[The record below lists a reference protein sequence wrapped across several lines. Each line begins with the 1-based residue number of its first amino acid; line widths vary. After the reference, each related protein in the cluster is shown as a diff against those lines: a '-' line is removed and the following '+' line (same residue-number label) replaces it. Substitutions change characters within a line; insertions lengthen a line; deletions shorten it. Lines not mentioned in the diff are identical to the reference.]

1 METISLGGDRHGGL
15 ECTQIVRLNA
25 GSLFWQVNM
34 KVTHWRSEIGKMGS
48 ITIAPLASVEAVQRR
63 QTISH
68 AISIL
73 GPKDGVKFPIIQAP
87 HVLQL
92 SFDDVGY
99 TSAFGTAATTEDIS
113 DLIEFARMW
122 AGKGNLLVHCKAGTS
137 RSPAAA
143 MIALA
148 SLDALDLDK
157 CLSDLLALRNYY
169 RPNTTMLRIAE
180 GVLNRKDAL
189 VTLARNR
196 IQDCSPQ
203 TVLAATFESAT
214 D

>member
-1 METISLGGDRHGGL
+1 
-15 ECTQIVRLNA
+15 
-25 GSLFWQVNM
+25 M

-73 GPKDGVKFPIIQAP
+73 GPKDGINFPIIRAP

-113 DLIEFARMW
+113 DIIEFARIW

-180 GVLNRKDAL
+180 GILCKKGSLIGTARSTVQDAL
-189 VTLARNR
+189 
-196 IQDCSPQ
+196 PQ
-203 TVLAATFESAT
+203 TVSAATFKLTKTLS
-214 D
+214 

>member
-1 METISLGGDRHGGL
+1 
-15 ECTQIVRLNA
+15 
-25 GSLFWQVNM
+25 
-34 KVTHWRSEIGKMGS
+34 MGS

-73 GPKDGVKFPIIQAP
+73 GPKDGINFPIIRAP

-92 SFDDVGY
+92 SFYDVGY
-99 TSAFGTAATTEDIS
+99 TSAFGTASTTENIS
-113 DLIEFARMW
+113 DLIEFARIW

-148 SLDALDLDK
+148 SIDIPNFGDRLAH
-157 CLSDLLALRNYY
+157 LLALRNYY

-180 GVLNRKDAL
+180 TLLHKKEALIEAARRTIKD
-189 VTLARNR
+189 VP
-196 IQDCSPQ
+196 PQ
-203 TVLAATFESAT
+203 TVSAATFKLTKTLA
-214 D
+214 

>member
-1 METISLGGDRHGGL
+1 
-15 ECTQIVRLNA
+15 
-25 GSLFWQVNM
+25 
-34 KVTHWRSEIGKMGS
+34 MGS

-63 QTISH
+63 LTISH

-73 GPKDGVKFPIIQAP
+73 GPKDGVNFPIIRAP

-99 TSAFGTAATTEDIS
+99 TSSFGTAATNEDIAELVQFS
-113 DLIEFARMW
+113 RNW

-148 SLDALDLDK
+148 SIDAPDLDSS
-157 CLSDLLALRNYY
+157 LSNLLALRNYY

-180 GVLNRKDAL
+180 EILRRKDTL
-189 VTLARNR
+189 VQSARKTVK
-196 IQDCSPQ
+196 DSTPQ
-203 TVLAATFESAT
+203 TVSAATFRFTKKFS
-214 D
+214 

>member
-1 METISLGGDRHGGL
+1 MHGGVA
-15 ECTQIVRLNA
+15 CTQIVRLNA
-25 GSLFWQVNM
+25 GSLFRQVNM
-34 KVTHWRSEIGKMGS
+34 KVTDCRSEIGKMGS

-73 GPKDGVKFPIIQAP
+73 GPKDGINFPIIRAP

-180 GVLNRKDAL
+180 GILSKKGSLIEAARSTVQNAL
-189 VTLARNR
+189 
-196 IQDCSPQ
+196 PQ
-203 TVLAATFESAT
+203 TVSAATFKLTKTLS
-214 D
+214 